1 MTFPR
6 VRATSV
12 LATTAKYLLHLFH
25 LVPIEVTSHVW
36 TTQETTRERERIRIR
51 LWIKTASRLVVRGS
65 CSSGERFREGIA
77 TVSGCSGP
85 SGPCFVWA
93 LEDSSS
99 CAWTHQT
106 RALPALSPPWPS
118 CVKNLSLRSWQK
130 GWRQGTRLGISEG
143 ITQQERDSLTIIDN
157 LIYIYIIYSSSTI
170 FRVIEGIQQNP
181 NFQRQL
187 HYITFAQIISDTLQA
202 VSN

>member
-25 LVPIEVTSHVW
+25 FVPIEVTSHVW
-36 TTQETTRERERIRIR
+36 TTKGTERERELELDFELELQLAWTR
-51 LWIKTASRLVVRGS
+51 VVRGS
-65 CSSGERFREGIA
+65 CSSCGERFREGIA

-106 RALPALSPPWPS
+106 RALPELSPPWPS
-118 CVKNLSLRSWQK
+118 CVKNPSLRTWQK
-130 GWRQGTRLGISEG
+130 GWRQGTRQGISEG
-143 ITQQERDSLTIIDN
+143 NYTARKRFLDHWQS
-157 LIYIYIIYSSSTI
+157 IYTHLPPFS
-170 FRVIEGIQQNP
+170 EW
-181 NFQRQL
+181 
-187 HYITFAQIISDTLQA
+187 
-202 VSN
+202 